1 MKNVNRISKIFILIL
16 LISTVFAQSGRDLTG
31 TEVSAVAFS
40 VEGESHTAIEFNVS
54 VVSPDFNW
62 ADGVRFTFDQSVN
75 IIDAFVATELD
86 TPAAVIIAGN
96 EVMFGDSSDGVFD
109 GDGIFLNDNEYVF
122 VVHVDGYLQAPINIS
137 YTVYDD
143 GWAQD
148 FCINED
154 HCEQCND
161 YGWGIDCDGNYI
173 TVAMNAE
180 GTLSIDDI
188 EIIAAPSQDPV
199 IMELV
204 DVDNDRVNR

>member
-1 MKNVNRISKIFILIL
+1 LAQRFQQAFINKELIMKNVNRIPRIIILTL
-16 LISTVFAQSGRDLTG
+16 LISTAFAQSERDLTG
-31 TEVSAVAFS
+31 TEVSVVAFS
-40 VEGESHTAIEFNVS
+40 VDGESHTAIEFNVS

-75 IIDAFVATELD
+75 ILDAYVATELD

-122 VVHVDGYLQAPINIS
+122 VVHIDGSIQAPINIG

-154 HCEQCND
+154 HCD
-161 YGWGIDCDGNYI
+161 SVMTMAG
-173 TVAMNAE
+173 V
-180 GTLSIDDI
+180 
-188 EIIAAPSQDPV
+188 
-199 IMELV
+199 
-204 DVDNDRVNR
+204 